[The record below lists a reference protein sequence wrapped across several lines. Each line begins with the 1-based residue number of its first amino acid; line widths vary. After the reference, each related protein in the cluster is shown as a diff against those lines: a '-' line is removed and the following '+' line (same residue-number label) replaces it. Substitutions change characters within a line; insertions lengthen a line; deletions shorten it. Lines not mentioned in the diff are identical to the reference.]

1 MISLRAINWKQ
12 DRPFLQELYASSRE
26 WEMKLIPWNKEA
38 KKIFLQQQFQAQD
51 AHYKKYYP
59 NATYQII
66 QQNSKDVGR
75 IYINWNED
83 CRIIDIS
90 ILSSFRNK
98 GIGSKVLQDLF
109 NEADAKNICV
119 TVHVERENPALT
131 LYKRLG
137 FLPASSN
144 FTNEIYQF
152 MKRPVQK
159 G

>member
-1 MISLRAINWKQ
+1 MISLRAINWKK
-12 DRPFLQELYASSRE
+12 DIPFLQEVYASSRD
-26 WEMKLIPWNKEA
+26 WEMKLIPWSKEA

-59 NATYQII
+59 NAMYQII

-75 IYINWNED
+75 IYINWDED
-83 CRIIDIS
+83 CRIIDIA

-98 GIGSKVLQDLF
+98 GIGSKVLHDLF
-109 NEADAKNICV
+109 KEADAKNICV
-119 TVHVERENPALT
+119 TIHVERENPALK

-137 FLPASSN
+137 FLPTSSN
-144 FTNEIYQF
+144 FTNEVYQF